1 MRALD
6 WVALVVGTALGILG
20 LTADLINV
28 GGFPGFGWK
37 QGLLTAAGLV
47 LVVVGAVRIV
57 RRDRQPR
64 P

>member
-6 WVALVVGTALGILG
+6 WFILMVGTALGILG
-20 LTADLINV
+20 LTADLIGV

-37 QGLLTAAGLV
+37 QGLATAVGLL
-47 LVVVGAVRIV
+47 LVAVGAVRIV
-57 RRDRQPR
+57 RRDRQCR